1 MISSKLPLAFL
12 CIFLRDF
19 IQKNIKIPA
28 CFGME
33 KFHPTDR
40 GQRLS
45 GGLKGSWK
53 SISRIQSE
61 YGREQSQSILLP
73 GKVMGFP
80 FITSIMPRAAVVQQ
94 RTTA

>member
-1 MISSKLPLAFL
+1 MISSKLPFAFL

-19 IQKNIKIPA
+19 IQKNIKFPA

-33 KFHPTDR
+33 KFHPADR